1 MLAGKPKKRHNLNQ
15 KIMNMRKTFL
25 VILMGTFVLPNLC
38 ESYFSIDAKIEKSH
52 GKIRNNGAANIHKS
66 DSVSVDYDEMSGTI
80 TIGTTADS
88 KEVGVNI
95 YKDGSLLYSDKDKV
109 EKTSSLVYT
118 LTDEESGE
126 YDVCVDVEGSESVME
141 TVVKE

>member
-1 MLAGKPKKRHNLNQ
+1 M
-15 KIMNMRKTFL
+15 IMTG
-25 VILMGTFVLPNLC
+25 IFVLPNLC
-38 ESYFSIDAKIEKSH
+38 ESYLSMDAKIEKSH
-52 GKIRNNGAANIHKS
+52 GKPKSGGGANIHNS

-141 TVVKE
+141 TVLKE

>member
-38 ESYFSIDAKIEKSH
+38 ESYLSIDAKVVKEYGSH
-52 GKIRNNGAANIHKS
+52 QKPTGNIHNS

-109 EKTSSLVYT
+109 EKTSSLIYT

>member
-1 MLAGKPKKRHNLNQ
+1 M
-15 KIMNMRKTFL
+15 IMTG
-25 VILMGTFVLPNLC
+25 IFVLPNLC
-38 ESYFSIDAKIEKSH
+38 ESYLSMDAKIEKSYQI
-52 GKIRNNGAANIHKS
+52 GKGASDTNIHKS
-66 DSVSVDYDEMSGTI
+66 DSVSMNYDAFTGTI
-80 TIGTTADS
+80 MISTTSDS